1 MSLNKGVLGLFGL
14 LCLAGCERVPP
25 GYVGI
30 MVNTLGDDKG
40 VEEDVLEVGRYFT
53 GWGKELYTFPIFQ
66 QTYNW
71 TAENHEAITFQSSD
85 GVVISGDFAITYQID
100 PKRVP
105 IVFQTYRRG
114 VDEITNG
121 PLRNAVRDSLQKFS
135 SGMTSEQVYASK
147 KTELLNDVTENVKKQ
162 VGPLGIEIDSISAI
176 SNFVLPD
183 AIVTS
188 INNKIIANQNAEA
201 KRNEV
206 ATEEAQQDIN
216 RVKAEGDAAA
226 QIARANGTAQANKI
240 VAQSL
245 TPELVQ
251 YDLIQ
256 KWDGVMPQ
264 VTGGGGIST
273 LINLPDRKTP
283 ATPAQ

>member
-1 MSLNKGVLGLFGL
+1 MRLSNGVLGLLGIL
-14 LCLAGCERVPP
+14 SLAGCEKVPP

-30 MVNTLGDDKG
+30 MVNTMGTDKG
-40 VEEDVLEVGRYFT
+40 VEKNVLDVGSYYT
-53 GWGKELYTFPIFQ
+53 GWGKELYTFPVFQ

-71 TAENHEAITFQSSD
+71 TADNHEAITFQSSD

-100 PKRVP
+100 PKKVP

-147 KTELLNDVTENVKKQ
+147 KTELLNDVTENVKRL
-162 VGPLGIEIDSISAI
+162 VGPLGIEIESISAI
-176 SNFVLPD
+176 SNFVLPES
-183 AIVTS
+183 IVAS
-188 INNKIIANQNAEA
+188 INKKIVANQDAEA
-201 KRNEV
+201 KHNAIASEQ
-206 ATEEAQQDIN
+206 AQQDIN
-216 RVKAEGDAAA
+216 RVKAEGEAASR
-226 QIARANGTAQANKI
+226 IALANGIAQANKI
-240 VAQSL
+240 VSQSL

-251 YDLIQ
+251 YEMIQ

-264 VTGGGGIST
+264 VTGSGGLST
-273 LINLPDRKTP
+273 LINLPSKQTQ
-283 ATPAQ
+283 TPAQ